1 MRTIH
6 SHQFLRIFLMS
17 TDITVDVIYI
27 PIISDGKQT
36 IGFRKGIEG
45 DIKWIF
51 LLCLFKSQRG
61 TKNYAQYL

>member
-1 MRTIH
+1 
-6 SHQFLRIFLMS
+6 MS
-17 TDITVDVIYI
+17 TDITADVIYI